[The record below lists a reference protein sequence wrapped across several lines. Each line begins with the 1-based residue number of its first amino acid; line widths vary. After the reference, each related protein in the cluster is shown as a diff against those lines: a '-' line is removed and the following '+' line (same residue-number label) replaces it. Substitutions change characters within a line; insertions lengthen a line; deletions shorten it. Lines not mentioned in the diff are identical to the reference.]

1 MTRVLF
7 RVDASLQIG
16 SGHVQRCLTFAHAL
30 QRRGW
35 ECHFASRPHAGHMLS
50 IMERE
55 GFRTWSLPPGDTEAE
70 AVPPRPTDAPAHA
83 AWLGTSQERDA
94 RDMASIAEQVRP
106 DWLVVD
112 HYALDATWERQLQS
126 VVPRILVIDDLADRQ
141 HACRVLL
148 DQNLGRDAQAY
159 AGMVQVETTV
169 LAGPRYALLRSEF
182 LSLRER
188 SLARRPQSRLRHIFI
203 SMGGVDLLNTTGQTL
218 TALRQSRLDKDC
230 RFTIVMGG
238 GAPGLKVVEEAAR
251 QFPWPTDVK
260 VDVSNMAEL
269 MTEADL
275 AIGAAGGSAW
285 ERCCLGLP
293 SLVVV
298 LADNQRNG
306 ALALAHAGAV
316 RLIGDASDIEAQM
329 PSAIDAL
336 QNGTAL
342 ADMAALASAVT
353 DGQGVE
359 RVVTA
364 METCDA

>member
-16 SGHVQRCLTFAHAL
+16 SGHVRRCLTLAHAL

-50 IMERE
+50 IAERE
-55 GFRTWSLPPGDTEAE
+55 GFRIWSLLRGDMDTDA
-70 AVPPRPTDAPAHA
+70 PQQRSIDAPAHE
-83 AWLGTSQERDA
+83 AWLGTSQETDA
-94 RDMASIAEQVRP
+94 RDTASIVEQVRP

-112 HYALDATWERQLQS
+112 HYALDATWEQQLQS
-126 VVPRILVIDDLADRQ
+126 VVPRILVIDDLADRR
-141 HACRVLL
+141 HSCHVLL

-159 AGMVQVETTV
+159 ASKVPLGTTV

-182 LSLRER
+182 QSLREH
-188 SLARRPQSRLRHIFI
+188 SLARRPHSKLRHIFV
-203 SMGGVDLLNTTGQTL
+203 SMGGVDLLNTTSQTL
-218 TALRQSRLDKDC
+218 TALRQSPLAKDC
-230 RFTIVMGG
+230 RITIVMGG
-238 GAPGLKVVEEAAR
+238 GAPGLKAVEKAAR
-251 QFPWPTDVK
+251 RLPWPIDVK

-298 LADNQRNG
+298 LADNQRSG

-316 RLIGDASDIEAQM
+316 RLIGDASDIETQM

-336 QNGTAL
+336 QTGTAL
-342 ADMAALASAVT
+342 ADMAERASAVT

-364 METCDA
+364 LEKCHA